1 MCIVHFINY
10 SFYEPSE
17 VFMKQLT
24 NEWITNKLCEDLL
37 SSWLALSASV
47 RNERLVR
54 SLTFQ
59 EVFICN
65 ILSHAQTDGTEEIT
79 ASVIVERTGI
89 LKSQVNKILDTM
101 ERKQLI
107 ERLRSPHDK
116 RYVLIR
122 LTVSGQTQYQKEH
135 KHILGI
141 MEQLILQLG
150 SDETKRLIPEL
161 SHIAAIMKEMK
172 EE

>member
-1 MCIVHFINY
+1 
-10 SFYEPSE
+10 
-17 VFMKQLT
+17 
-24 NEWITNKLCEDLL
+24 
-37 SSWLALSASV
+37 
-47 RNERLVR
+47 
-54 SLTFQ
+54 
-59 EVFICN
+59 
-65 ILSHAQTDGTEEIT
+65 
-79 ASVIVERTGI
+79 
-89 LKSQVNKILDTM
+89 M

>member
-1 MCIVHFINY
+1 
-10 SFYEPSE
+10 
-17 VFMKQLT
+17 MKQLT
-24 NEWITNKLCEDLL
+24 SDWITQNLCEDLL
-37 SSWLALSASV
+37 SSWLALTASV
-47 RNERLVR
+47 KNERLVR

-65 ILSHAQTDGTEEIT
+65 ILAHAQTGEAEEIT
-79 ASVIVERTGI
+79 ASVIVEQTGI

-101 ERKQLI
+101 EQKQLI
-107 ERLRSPHDK
+107 QRLRSPHDK

-122 LTVSGQTQYQKEH
+122 LTDSGRAQYQQEH
-135 KHILGI
+135 QHILGI
-141 MEQLILQLG
+141 MEQLIMQLG
-150 SDETKRLIPEL
+150 PDETNRLIPEL